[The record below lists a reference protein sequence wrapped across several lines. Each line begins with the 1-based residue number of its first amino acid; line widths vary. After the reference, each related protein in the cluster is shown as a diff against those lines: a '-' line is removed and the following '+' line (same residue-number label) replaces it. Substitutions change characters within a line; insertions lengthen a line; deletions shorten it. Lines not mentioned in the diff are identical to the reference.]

1 MWDAYNLR
9 MKKNIIR
16 TAFVA
21 AFALMAG
28 YSVYTSQQKKNI
40 SELALAN
47 VEALADNEEN
57 PLCPNGCFDNGKGC
71 YCYQW
76 YPTYREAQ

>member
-1 MWDAYNLR
+1 

-21 AFALMAG
+21 AFALIAG
-28 YSVYTSQQKKNI
+28 YNVYTSQQGNSI

-57 PLCPNGCFDNGKGC
+57 PLCPNGCYNNGYGC
-71 YCYQW
+71 YCYIW
-76 YPTYREAQ
+76 YTDYKEANQ